1 MKNTK
6 HILVTVLIVS
16 MAVLSVVAIGIFQPV
31 TTNTL
36 PETNCSWKQQ
46 EVSDVEPKNAR
57 KGVLVECKYSNS

>member
-1 MKNTK
+1 
-6 HILVTVLIVS
+6 